1 MTKLFPLLAIAALTA
16 LPASAWGDQGHRL
29 AAAGA
34 LKDLPPDLALWFHG
48 LEATLPDHASDPDE
62 WKGGDPAERPR
73 HYLECEPYG
82 GPGNVPLDENA
93 AMDKVGPAQFQAS
106 GQVTWTILAR
116 VRELTQA
123 FSAGDPREVAYQ
135 ASILSHYV
143 ADLQVPLHTT
153 QNHDGDGTGQHGVH
167 HRWEGGLV
175 KRIVEAARW
184 EPEIRPAELGPD
196 PAKAPWAW
204 LRQSNNL
211 VAGLLRD
218 DLDARLGPPIPRET
232 LDASYWTAFMQLQEP
247 HVKEQLTLAAQRT
260 AEMIL
265 FAWTRAGMPQL
276 PVSHPSL

>member
-1 MTKLFPLLAIAALTA
+1 MTRRFCTLAFAALAA

-34 LKDLPPDLALWFHG
+34 LKDLPPDLALWFRG

-62 WKGGDPAERPR
+62 WKGRDPSERPR

-82 GPGNVPLDENA
+82 GAANVPLDENA
-93 AMDKVGPAQFQAS
+93 AMSKVGSDRFRAS

-116 VRELTQA
+116 VRELTLA
-123 FSAGDPREVAYQ
+123 FSAADPREVAYQ

-153 QNHDGDGTGQHGVH
+153 RDHDGDETGQHGVH

-175 KRIVEAARW
+175 KRIVEAERW
-184 EPEIRPAELGPD
+184 EPEIRPAVPAPD
-196 PAKAPWAW
+196 PAKEPWAW
-204 LRQSNNL
+204 LQQSNNL

-218 DLDARLGPPIPRET
+218 DLDARLGPPVALET
-232 LDASYWTAFMQLQEP
+232 MDTSYWTAFLQLQEP

-265 FAWTRAGMPQL
+265 FAWTLAGKPQF
-276 PVSHPSL
+276 PASHPSR

>member
-1 MTKLFPLLAIAALTA
+1 MTKLFCLLAITALTA

-34 LKDLPPDLALWFHG
+34 LRDLPPDLALWFRG
-48 LEATLPDHASDPDE
+48 LEAALPDHASDPDE
-62 WKGGDPAERPR
+62 WKGDDPAERPR

-82 GPGNVPLDENA
+82 GPGSVPQDENA
-93 AMDKVGPAQFQAS
+93 AMEKVGPERFQAS
-106 GQVTWTILAR
+106 GQLTWIILDR

-123 FSAGDPREVAYQ
+123 FSAADPPEVAYRS
-135 ASILSHYV
+135 SILSHYV

-153 QNHDGDGTGQHGVH
+153 TNHDGDETRQHGIH
-167 HRWEGGLV
+167 HRWEEGLV
-175 KRIVEAARW
+175 KRIVAAEAW
-184 EPEIRPAELGPD
+184 EPEVRPAVLDPD
-196 PAKAPWAW
+196 PAQAPWAW

-218 DLDARLGPPIPRET
+218 DRDARLGPPIPLET
-232 LDASYWTAFMQLQEP
+232 MDASYWTAFRQLQEP

-265 FAWTRAGMPQL
+265 FAWIRAGKPQV
-276 PVSHPSL
+276 PVSHPSR